1 MITNRTEELRPTLK
15 AVAARMLPQVTPI
28 GFPASTDIDFSA
40 IAPLSPGTL
49 NNIGDPTV
57 PGLEQR
63 NVKDL
68 EREVVRIL
76 ADLFNAPPRDR
87 WGCVTSGGTEGN
99 LYGLYLARTHLPDG
113 VVYFADTS
121 HYSVAK
127 AAHLLGMPAQVI
139 PADAG
144 GELDYARFGEAVAAN
159 GDRPVIVVATV
170 GTTMTEAVDNV
181 AAISLMLDRAGVP
194 AHSRYI
200 HVDGALTGMPLA
212 LIEEEMHPS
221 CDLGD
226 RVDSLSISGHKFLAT
241 PEPCGVLITR
251 RRHRDRIAQAV
262 SYIGGVDATIAGSRS
277 GHTVLQL
284 WWALRSLDLHQ
295 HRRRAERAR
304 TVAAHAVRRLN
315 ERGWEAWRHPHAFTV
330 VIKSPS
336 QRLIERWS
344 LATADGWSHVVC
356 VPGVTTEV
364 IDRFVDEVTAQ
375 SPDVDTEPM
384 PAVTPRRWWRW
395 FTRGLS
401 LTPQTRLAPIG
412 WELPDAQ

>member
-1 MITNRTEELRPTLK
+1 MNRDKREELRPTLK
-15 AVAARMLPQVTPI
+15 VVAARMLPQVTPI

-76 ADLFNAPPRDR
+76 ADLFRAPPDDR

-99 LYGLYLARTHLPDG
+99 LYGLYLARTRHPDG
-113 VVYFADTS
+113 IVYFAETA

-127 AAHLLGMPAQVI
+127 AAHLLGLTAVPI
-139 PADAG
+139 TADNG
-144 GELDYARFGEAVAAN
+144 GALDYKALCAAVREHA
-159 GDRPVIVVATV
+159 DRPAIVVATV

-181 AAISLMLDRAGVP
+181 AAIRLVLDGVGIDP
-194 AHSRYI
+194 GRRYI
-200 HVDGALTGMPLA
+200 HVDAALTGMPLA
-212 LIEEEMHPS
+212 LNGPHPS
-221 CDLGD
+221 CDLGGD
-226 RVDSLSISGHKFLAT
+226 VDSLTISGHKFLAT

-251 RRHRDRIAQAV
+251 RSHRDRVAQAV

-284 WWALRSLDLHQ
+284 WWALRSLDMTA
-295 HRRRAERAR
+295 HRKRAQQARA
-304 TVAAHAVRRLN
+304 VAKHAVDRLTH
-315 ERGWEAWRHPHAFTV
+315 EGWEAWRHPHAFTV

-336 QRLIERWS
+336 RPLIERWS
-344 LATADGWSHVVC
+344 LATEDGWSHIVC

-364 IDRFVDEVTAQ
+364 IDQFVDDLTGR
-375 SPDVDTEPM
+375 SPGLDTEPL
-384 PAVTPRRWWRW
+384 PVLRRRWWRW
-395 FTRGLS
+395 ITRGWIVA
-401 LTPQTRLAPIG
+401 PQTG
-412 WELPDAQ
+412 LPPA